1 MRNMRKSKAEV
12 QEDPDMIEGQM
23 SLFTEE
29 PEPARPSARPK
40 RKAKTAVKGKAGKEP
55 AAKPVRPDPSKLWRK
70 AGKRTENPEEKAV
83 EPAHYYETSFPMNQP
98 VEESPEPKVQ
108 PVPAAEPSKERKQQK
123 AASTV
128 GTDPDTLI
136 LHWKTGR
143 PKSLGQY
150 LCRVHDMYVLL
161 YYFPD
166 GPQDG
171 DRHTPGWYGYY
182 PGDQTVTW
190 HFVLE
195 TEITRWAELMEE

>member
-23 SLFTEE
+23 SLFAEE
-29 PEPARPSARPK
+29 PEPARSSARPK

-55 AAKPVRPDPSKLWRK
+55 AAKPVRPEPSKPQCK
-70 AGKRTENPEEKAV
+70 AGKRAENPEEKAA
-83 EPAHYYETSFPMNQP
+83 EPTHYDESSFPMNQP
-98 VEESPEPKVQ
+98 VEESPKPKAQ
-108 PVPAAEPSKERKQQK
+108 TGPVAGSSKEDTQPRT
-123 AASTV
+123 ASAV
-128 GTDPDTLI
+128 DTDPDTLI

-161 YYFPD
+161 YYFPG

-182 PGDQTVTW
+182 PGDQTVSW

-195 TEITRWAELMEE
+195 TEITRWAELTEE